1 MFDYSRNLV
10 DDRVLK
16 ALIKL
21 AESRR
26 VAETAGDMFSGV
38 KINTTEGRAVLHT
51 ALRASEAECALLKE
65 NGTTDVHKVLQKMKE
80 KSQGI
85 IDGSIVG
92 CTNKKFTDIVNIGI
106 GGSDLG
112 PVMVTEALKH
122 LQIGPNVHFVSN
134 IDPIHLNSVLQKVD
148 RKTTLF
154 IVASK
159 TFTTIETM
167 TNAKA
172 AKSWF
177 LQGEGRTED
186 CVRKH
191 FWALSTNVKEATAF
205 GIEEDNMFAFWDWV
219 GGRYSLWSAIGLS
232 IACSIGFENFE
243 KLLAGAK
250 MVDEHF
256 RTAKLDQ
263 NIPVIMALLGI
274 WYINFHDFGSQV
286 ILPYCQALHRFP
298 AYLQQ
303 LDMESNGKFVTKD
316 GNPVDGKYHTGP
328 DVWGEPGTNS
338 QHSFF
343 QQLHQGTRVKPA
355 DFIAVVQTHAP
366 LAAKTTSGKDYQQV
380 LLLSNYV
387 AQTTA
392 LMYGKTQ
399 AEAEAELKKE
409 GKSEEVIKKLG
420 PHKVFKGNRPTNC
433 IVMDRLNAF
442 NLGALI
448 ALYEHKIFV
457 QGVIWGINSFDQFGV
472 ELGKQLA
479 TRIQPLFD
487 VSGIDTS
494 DDPDRSKDL
503 VKKLLA
509 FF

>member
-1 MFDYSRNLV
+1 MLDYSRNLV
-10 DDRVLK
+10 DDRIMK
-16 ALIKL
+16 ALVKL
-21 AESRR
+21 AESRK
-26 VAETAGDMFSGV
+26 VPEMTKDMFSGA

-51 ALRASEAECALLKE
+51 ALRSSESECSQLKE
-65 NGTTDVHKVLQKMKE
+65 SGTTDVHNVLRKMKS

-92 CTNKKFTDIVNIGI
+92 CTGEKFTDVVNIGI

-134 IDPIHLNSVLQKVD
+134 IDPIHLNTVLKKVN

-172 AKSWF
+172 ARSWF
-177 LQGEGRTED
+177 MEDADRTEE
-186 CVRKH
+186 CVSKH
-191 FWALSTNVKEATAF
+191 FWALSTNTKEATKF
-205 GIEEDNMFAFWDWV
+205 GILEENMFGFWDWV

-232 IACSIGFENFE
+232 IACSIGFDNFE
-243 KLLAGAK
+243 KLLSGAK

-256 RTAKLDQ
+256 KTANLDQ
-263 NIPVIMALLGI
+263 NIPVIMALLGV

-286 ILPYCQALHRFP
+286 ILPYCQSLHRFP

-316 GNPVDGKYHTGP
+316 GNRVSYHTGP

-366 LAAKTTSGKDYQQV
+366 LTAKTKSGKDYQQV

-399 AEAEAELKKE
+399 GEAEAELKAD
-409 GKSEEVIKKLG
+409 GKTDEVIKKVG
-420 PHKVFKGNRPTNC
+420 PHKVFEGNRPTNC
-433 IVMDRLNAF
+433 IVMDQLSAYNV
-442 NLGALI
+442 GALI

-487 VSGIDTS
+487 ESEIDATN
-494 DDPDRSKDL
+494 DPDRSKDL
-503 VKKLLA
+503 VKKLSAL
-509 FF
+509 F